1 MTALDIC
8 PERAD
13 SPEARACIAAYF
25 AELDRRFEGG
35 FDPGTKGYTDPK
47 DAGAFYLAR
56 RDGKPIACGALKRVD
71 AATAEIKRMW
81 VSPDS
86 RGQGVAKAL
95 LAALEAEAAR
105 LGAKRIVLDTNK
117 ALGEAHA
124 LYRKA
129 GYREIARFNDNPY
142 AHLWFE
148 KALSAR

>member
-1 MTALDIC
+1 MIAVAEE
-8 PERAD
+8 PPD
-13 SPEARACIAAYF
+13 SPAARACIAAYF

-35 FDPGTKGYTDPK
+35 FDPGTKGYSDPK
-47 DAGAFYLAR
+47 EAGTFYLAR

-71 AATAEIKRMW
+71 SGTAEIKRMW
-81 VSPDS
+81 VSPEA

-95 LAALEAEAAR
+95 LAALEAEAAE
-105 LGAKRIVLDTNK
+105 LGASRIVLDTNK

-124 LYRKA
+124 LYRQA

-148 KALSAR
+148 KTLSAR

>member
-1 MTALDIC
+1 MSALDI
-8 PERAD
+8 RAEAPD
-13 SPEARACIAAYF
+13 SPASRACVAAYF

-47 DAGAFYLAR
+47 DAGAFYLAW
-56 RDGKPIACGALKRVD
+56 RDGAPIACGALKRVD
-71 AATAEIKRMW
+71 AATLEIKRMW
-81 VSPDS
+81 VAPEA
-86 RGQGVAKAL
+86 RGAGIAKAL
-95 LAALEAEAAR
+95 LAALETEAAR
-105 LGAKRIVLDTNK
+105 LGAERIVLDTNK

-148 KALSAR
+148 KVLSA

>member
-1 MTALDIC
+1 MTALDINAE
-8 PERAD
+8 PPD
-13 SPEARACIAAYF
+13 SPDARACVAAYF

-71 AATAEIKRMW
+71 SDTVEIKRMW
-81 VSPDS
+81 VAPEA

-95 LAALEAEAAR
+95 LAALEGEAAR
-105 LGAKRIVLDTNK
+105 LGAQRIVLDTNK
-117 ALGEAHA
+117 ALLEAHA

-129 GYREIARFNDNPY
+129 GYRETTRFNDNPY

-148 KALSAR
+148 KRLSA